1 MVFTRNQLLSGNS
14 PARTVRYRAQSLR
27 NSCHTRSQQESPPLY
42 NAACHPVKFSILSS
56 GDDLPCGLAR
66 QLSSISSPPPALPF
80 AAFPLSVWQL
90 SPALEILGVAQPGS
104 VCPSLLLR

>member
-1 MVFTRNQLLSGNS
+1 MVFTRNQLLTGNS
-14 PARTVRYRAQSLR
+14 PARTIRYRAESEKQLP
-27 NSCHTRSQQESPPLY
+27 HEIPEESPPLY